1 MTKNQTAELN
11 RDTQALLGED
21 AVRPFWKKPL
31 VWLFLCLVL
40 AALAYFFLWPSSGPK
55 SAVSYKTAKVETG
68 DLVIEVSAN
77 GTLNPIRTVSLGSEL
92 SGVVRKVN
100 VDVNDE
106 IKTGQVLVELDDTKL
121 KAAVERARATL
132 ALSEAGLAEAQATE
146 KEARVKLL
154 RLQEVRRLSGGKS
167 PSKTEIDSQEAVLAR
182 AVASVSSAKAQILD
196 SKEALKSAETD
207 LSKTHISSPIDGI
220 VLTRTV
226 ENGQAVAAS
235 LQAVELLSLATDM
248 RHLEL
253 QINVDEADVGAV
265 KPGLPAYFTVS
276 AYPDRRF
283 PATLKK
289 VAFGSTTTDNVVTY
303 ITYLDVDNPQLDLRP
318 GMTATAN
325 IRTVSLKD
333 ATLVPNT
340 ALRFKPSN
348 AAPAKESVTA
358 GMFGPPKRDAV
369 QKTAKD
375 VGGSAGVQR
384 EGTVYVLRN
393 GAPQAV
399 KLVIGYSDGKMTQV
413 VKGDISP
420 KDEVIVNQL
429 RGAK

>member
-31 VWLFLCLVL
+31 TWLLICLVL
-40 AALAYFFLWPSSGPK
+40 AALAYFFLWPSSGSK
-55 SAVSYKTAKVETG
+55 AAVSYKTAKVETG

-77 GTLNPIRTVSLGSEL
+77 GTLNPIRTVSIGSEL

-146 KEARVKLL
+146 KEARVKLQ

-196 SKEALKSAETD
+196 SQEALKSAETD
-207 LSKTHISSPIDGI
+207 LSKSQISSPIDGI

-358 GMFGPPKRDAV
+358 GMFGPPKHDAV

-413 VKGDISP
+413 IKGDISP